1 MSKGAPSRHGNDLR
15 RSCISCERG
24 PQQLCV
30 CVCFICVYI
39 SVCVQ
44 AVSMCIYTVCVC
56 VADWCSWPET
66 KGGFIILYSE
76 SLDRTGLSVSHS
88 FNLVCIRGNLA
99 AWVFISSGSRLHMK
113 TVTHIHNWEL
123 TSSTTVCCWRARSR
137 SHVAALCLIQVNS
150 EQLELP
156 RSFLTSDTAGD
167 ETVSQQG
174 PFRSCSG
181 AFCGV
186 M

>member
-1 MSKGAPSRHGNDLR
+1 MSKGAPSRHDNDLR

-99 AWVFISSGSRLHMK
+99 VWVFISSGSRLHMK